1 MTAKNHYLYAP
12 TWATEEPKELY
23 SEILTNLFMGGT
35 KDDETVDVAKPL
47 PGLEDK
53 SEFDAVI
60 TLYAWAQPMG
70 WGVEEL
76 RFGFADHIS
85 AEKDLHRIKEI
96 AQWAHERWKSGKKV
110 LVRCQAG
117 LNRSGLVTALVLM
130 KAGMTAEAAVE
141 LIRDKRSPDALCN
154 DAFIDWIIEHEEKR
168 SNNVN

>member
-1 MTAKNHYLYAP
+1 MSTKNHYLYAP

-35 KDDETVDVAKPL
+35 KDDETVDIPKRL
-47 PGLEDK
+47 PHLEDK
-53 SEFDAVI
+53 SDFDSVV
-60 TLYAWAQPMG
+60 TLYAWAHPMG

-76 RFGFADHIS
+76 RFGFPDHIS
-85 AEKDLHRIKEI
+85 AEKDLMQIKDI
-96 AQWAHERWKSGKKV
+96 ANWAHDRWKLGKRV

-141 LIRDKRSPDALCN
+141 LIREKRSPDALCN
-154 DAFIDWIIEHEEKR
+154 DAFIDWIIEHEEMR